1 MGCWEYVR
9 QTVISKCSNVIV
21 KRMERFMS
29 QTFLQE
35 IHHREQS
42 LLSPFLPLTLERVGE
57 EGEPVTSP
65 CGVGACATDQLFL
78 PQRKH
83 TPAGPFHNPTL
94 KGTLS
99 KATFFRFWG
108 LCLVVDNPF
117 KWVINTFFSSFFFGE
132 EWLDKPWHKLL
143 NGAKKKILL
152 WKKRKLIHFSSDV
165 FQVCFKDALK
175 YLSQPWGYIF
185 CKDYV
190 MSLTVTALK
199 LKKCIS
205 TSRLLPQAPW

>member
-143 NGAKKKILL
+143 NGAKKKN
-152 WKKRKLIHFSSDV
+152 F
-165 FQVCFKDALK
+165 ALK
-175 YLSQPWGYIF
+175 KKEINSFLIWCIPGLFQGCSKVF
-185 CKDYV
+185 
-190 MSLTVTALK
+190 VTAL
-199 LKKCIS
+199 
-205 TSRLLPQAPW
+205 RLYFLQRLCDVTDSHCPETEKMYQYF